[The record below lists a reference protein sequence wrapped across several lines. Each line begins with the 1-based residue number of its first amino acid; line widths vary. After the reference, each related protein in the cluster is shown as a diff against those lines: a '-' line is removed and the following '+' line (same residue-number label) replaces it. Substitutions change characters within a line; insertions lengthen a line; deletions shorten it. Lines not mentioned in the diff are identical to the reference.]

1 MNIFI
6 TEVILFPSASF
17 VFGHTFTFHNEFFL
31 LEFSVELVVVVV
43 SIVARLNYWWG
54 RGGGGGEGWRTKA
67 QKLM

>member
-31 LEFSVELVVVVV
+31 LEFSVDVVVVVV
-43 SIVARLNYWWG
+43 SIVARLKLLV
-54 RGGGGGEGWRTKA
+54 GGGGWWTKA